1 MTSTACRTTLYS
13 NTTFRLTSIKPFYIG
28 DIKVI
33 TNSPE
38 PEPIPELYSKA
49 KGNTG
54 IIPLIIPAILLKY
67 NKKYP
72 YKNPDIIVF
81 L

>member
-1 MTSTACRTTLYS
+1 MLALLRG
-13 NTTFRLTSIKPFYIG
+13 NITFRLISVKPFYIG

-54 IIPLIIPAILLKY
+54 MISLAIPAILLKH
-67 NKKYP
+67 NRECP
-72 YKNPDIIVF
+72 RKNPDFMVF